1 MEVSLSVFN
10 IYLLRRGELVEA
22 GVLCGRSD
30 IAKVA
35 DKVEVGQQPRAGE
48 FRGWIGRVLQN
59 IKQL

>member
-10 IYLLRRGELVEA
+10 IYLIRHGELVET

-35 DKVEVGQQPRAGE
+35 DKVEFVMAGLPLTLKSAE
-48 FRGWIGRVLQN
+48 N
-59 IKQL
+59 ISYKAPL